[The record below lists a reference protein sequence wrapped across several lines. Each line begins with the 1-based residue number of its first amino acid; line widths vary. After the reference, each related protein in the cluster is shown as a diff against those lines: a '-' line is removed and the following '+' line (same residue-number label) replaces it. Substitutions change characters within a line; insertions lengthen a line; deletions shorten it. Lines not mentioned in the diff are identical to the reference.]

1 VSRGAGGYFRREQ
14 RRRGGRVIYDVDIVT
29 VPEQA
34 VVCLRRRGPLSEI
47 GARMRRLREL
57 VAHAGLTAAGPMMA
71 RFYDSDA
78 ARPDLDYDVC
88 LPIRRAD
95 DGSVPDAV
103 SEARGE
109 LVPRHHALRA
119 VHSGPRGA
127 LQDAWRAVDEARA
140 ALGYTA
146 SGPFTEIYVKGRESG
161 ADPAGFVTEVRLPY
175 AR

>member
-1 VSRGAGGYFRREQ
+1 M
-14 RRRGGRVIYDVDIVT
+14 I
-29 VPEQA
+29 
-34 VVCLRRRGPLSEI
+34 
-47 GARMRRLREL
+47 
-57 VAHAGLTAAGPMMA
+57 
-71 RFYDSDA
+71 
-78 ARPDLDYDVC
+78 YDVC
-88 LPIRRAD
+88 LPVRPAA

-109 LVPRHHALRA
+109 LVLLHHALRA

-127 LQDAWRAVDEARA
+127 MQDAWRAVDAARA

-146 SGPFTEIYVKGRESG
+146 SGPFTEVYVKGRESA

>member
-1 VSRGAGGYFRREQ
+1 L
-14 RRRGGRVIYDVDIVT
+14 IYDVDIVA

-47 GARMRRLREL
+47 GARMRRLRAL
-57 VAHAGLTAAGPMMA
+57 VQHAGLAPAGPLMA
-71 RFYDSDA
+71 RFYDDDV

-88 LPIRRAD
+88 LPVLPRE
-95 DGSVPDAV
+95 DGSVPDVV

-109 LVPRHHALRA
+109 WIPRHHALQA
-119 VHSGPRGA
+119 VHTGPYDTM
-127 LQDAWRAVDEARA
+127 QDAWCAVDEARA

-146 SGPFTEIYVKGRESG
+146 SGPLTEVFITGRESA
-161 ADPAGFVTEVRLPY
+161 ADPAGLVTEVRLPY